1 MCWATDSVSQS
12 IGSPAV
18 THVRSTTTKQ
28 EWCCAEL
35 AETCRAAGTILKA
48 KNQRVTPI
56 NIATEP
62 GKTHGTSP
70 SSTLRR
76 QWWLS
81 SQSSTQ
87 STLHISIYT
96 IAHIAGTTY
105 TVQSTLQSTQ
115 STLHDSIYFTRFNPL
130 YTVQSTL
137 HGSIHFTRFNPHYTV
152 QSTYSSRNRLDWD
165 RRLPPNKIQ
174 SHLFNGFNLV
184 FDLFDTRH
192 RAVLL

>member
-87 STLHISIYT
+87 STLHSSIYT
-96 IAHIAGTTY
+96 IAHITGTGTRHSSIHFTIHFTRLNPLY
-105 TVQSTLQSTQ
+105 TIQSTSH
-115 STLHDSIYFTRFNPL
+115 SSIHFTRFNPL
-130 YTVQSTL
+130 YTIQS
-137 HGSIHFTRFNPHYTV
+137 FNPLNTV
-152 QSTYSSRNRLDWD
+152 QEIVWTD

-174 SHLFNGFNLV
+174 SH
-184 FDLFDTRH
+184 
-192 RAVLL
+192 